1 MLLIYCTG
9 VDDFDAGPHIVE
21 FPINT
26 TMVLFNISVTVEGIL
41 EPDETFMLSIDPTQ
55 LISQVILGN
64 VSQASALII
73 DDDRKCNS
81 YCNIVTYGNFTESTI
96 AWKIVFNE
104 RSVYLICY
112 LNIYHF
118 AWKDQS

>member
-73 DDDRKCNS
+73 DDDRKWNS
-81 YCNIVTYGNFTESTI
+81 YCNIDM
-96 AWKIVFNE
+96 
-104 RSVYLICY
+104 YL
-112 LNIYHF
+112 
-118 AWKDQS
+118 W